1 MPRTRSGRRP
11 TQETTG
17 SPQDRKAERIYAA
30 AKAITETD
38 TQETQAKTDRLRAL
52 RLAQEAGTD
61 EAEGLS
67 KGSRPGG

>member
-1 MPRTRSGRRP
+1 MKKRKDG
-11 TQETTG
+11 G
-17 SPQDRKAERIYAA
+17 SAAESRDRKTERIYAA

-52 RLAQEAGTD
+52 RLAQEAATE

-67 KGSRPGG
+67 KGLRPGG